1 MARRTK
7 AEQKKLKEYAKLL
20 YVEKGIT
27 SQKELAQRVEVTE
40 KTIGKWIT
48 DGNWKKLKRNIVLTR
63 QEQMDLLLEE
73 LEQLNASIK
82 QRPEGEQFAD
92 FKLAQVR
99 RQLIKD
105 IKDLETKALVSEHVN
120 SLTQF
125 LSYVRVRNVED
136 GLFIAKYVDLFIK
149 SLLKE

>member
-1 MARRTK
+1 MARKTK
-7 AEQKKLKEYAKLL
+7 AEQQKLKEYAKLL

-27 SQKELAQRVEVTE
+27 SQKELATKVEVTE
-40 KTIGKWIT
+40 KTISKWIT
-48 DGNWKKLKRNIVLTR
+48 EGNWTKLKRNIVLTR

-82 QRPEGEQFAD
+82 NRPEGEQFAD

-105 IKDLETKALVSEHVN
+105 IKDLETKALISEHVN
-120 SLTQF
+120 SLTEF
-125 LSYVRVRNVED
+125 LSYVRSKNVDD
-136 GLFIAKYVDLFIK
+136 GLFIAKYVDFFIK
-149 SLLKE
+149 SLL

>member
-1 MARRTK
+1 MARLSK
-7 AEQKKLKEYAKLL
+7 KEQARLKEYAKLL

-27 SQKELAQRVEVTE
+27 TYKELANRVEVTE
-40 KTIGKWIT
+40 KTISSWVQKGKWS
-48 DGNWKKLKRNIVLTR
+48 KLKKNIVLTR
-63 QEQMDLLLEE
+63 SEQMNLLLEE

-82 QRPEGEQFAD
+82 LRPEGEQFAD

-125 LSYVRVRNVED
+125 LSYVRVRSVED
-136 GLFIAKYVDLFIK
+136 GLLIAKYVDLFIK
-149 SLLKE
+149 SLLK